1 MVHMYC
7 IAVKCCVTF
16 IAPIGC
22 EEPDSAMGSMG
33 GGALDGEASHRN
45 QGIQVISRAADI
57 LRLLGRETDGL
68 SLGQIA
74 KSVALPRSTV
84 QRVVAAL
91 AVEGFISTEKGYG
104 GIKLGPEI
112 LSLAQ
117 ATASDMKDR
126 LRPVMKRIS
135 DETGETVDL
144 AVLDGDKMLFIDQ
157 IVGSQR
163 LRAVS
168 RIGETFPLTT
178 TANGKAALAC
188 LQREHAER
196 LIVAEIEGRSSNSRT
211 PDEILDEVEQ
221 IRSGALAKDENEH
234 SDGICALGFAIKD
247 SHGDIFA
254 LSTPVPS
261 ARYKRL
267 KDSLTE
273 VLGRC
278 LEDIGR

>member
-1 MVHMYC
+1 MVHMYR
-7 IAVKCCVTF
+7 IAVNCCV
-16 IAPIGC
+16 AVAASIGC
-22 EEPDSAMGSMG
+22 AGPDSEAGSVG
-33 GGALDGEASHRN
+33 GGGLDGEASHRN
-45 QGIQVISRAADI
+45 QGIQVISRAAGI

-91 AVEGFISTEKGYG
+91 AVEGFISTEKGNG
-104 GIKLGPEI
+104 GIRLGPEI

-135 DETGETVDL
+135 EETGETVDL
-144 AVLDGDKMLFIDQ
+144 SVLDGNKMLFVDQ

-168 RIGETFPLTT
+168 SIGETFPLTT

-188 LQREHAER
+188 LQREHAEE
-196 LIVAEIEGRSSNSRT
+196 LIVAEIEGRGSNSRT
-211 PDEILDEVEQ
+211 AGEILDEIEQ
-221 IRSGALAKDENEH
+221 IKDGALAKDENEH
-234 SDGICALGFAIKD
+234 SDGICALGFAITD
-247 SHGDIFA
+247 SNGDVFA
-254 LSTPVPS
+254 VSTPVPS
-261 ARYKRL
+261 TRYVQL

-278 LEDIGR
+278 LENLQ

>member
-1 MVHMYC
+1 MYR
-7 IAVKCCVTF
+7 IAVNCCVAV
-16 IAPIGC
+16 IASVGC
-22 EEPDSAMGSMG
+22 AGPDSETGSMG
-33 GGALDGEASHRN
+33 GGGLDGEASHRN

-104 GIKLGPEI
+104 GIRLGPEI

-117 ATASDMKDR
+117 ATASDMKER

-188 LQREHAER
+188 LQREQAKR
-196 LIVAEIEGRSSNSRT
+196 LIVAEIEGLGSKSRT
-211 PDEILDEVEQ
+211 PDEILDEIEQ
-221 IRSGALAKDENEH
+221 IKDGALAKDENEH

-247 SHGDIFA
+247 SNGDIFA

-261 ARYKRL
+261 TRYQRL
-267 KDSLTE
+267 KDTLTE
-273 VLGRC
+273 VLGRS
-278 LEDIGR
+278 LESMQ

>member
-1 MVHMYC
+1 MLPCRHC
-7 IAVKCCVTF
+7 
-16 IAPIGC
+16 PDRLPG
-22 EEPDSAMGSMG
+22 PDSAKGGTG
-33 GGALDGEASHRN
+33 GGALDGEATHRN
-45 QGIQVISRAADI
+45 QGIQVISRAAGI

-74 KSVALPRSTV
+74 RSVALPRSTV

-104 GIKLGPEI
+104 GIRLGPEI

-144 AVLDGDKMLFIDQ
+144 AVLDGNKMLFIDQ

-188 LQREHAER
+188 LQREQAER
-196 LIVAEIEGRSSNSRT
+196 LIVAEIEGRDSSARALDDVL
-211 PDEILDEVEQ
+211 DEIDQ
-221 IRSGALAKDENEH
+221 IRNGSLARDENEH

-247 SHGDIFA
+247 SNGDIFA
-254 LSTPVPS
+254 LSMPVPS
-261 ARYKRL
+261 TRYQRL
-267 KDSLTE
+267 KESLAE
-273 VLGRC
+273 VLGRSMGSV
-278 LEDIGR
+278 GR

>member
-1 MVHMYC
+1 MVHLYR
-7 IAVKCCVTF
+7 IAVKCCVAV

-22 EEPDSAMGSMG
+22 GEPKPGTGSADGGS
-33 GGALDGEASHRN
+33 LDGEASHRN

-91 AVEGFISTEKGYG
+91 ALEGFISTEKGYG

-126 LRPVMKRIS
+126 LRPVMKEIS

-157 IVGSQR
+157 VVGSQR

-196 LIVAEIEGRSSNSRT
+196 LIVAEIEVRGSNSRT
-211 PDEILDEVEQ
+211 LDEILDEIEQ
-221 IRSGALAKDENEH
+221 IKNGALAKDENEH

-247 SHGDIFA
+247 SNGDIFA

-261 ARYKRL
+261 TRYERIKGSMS
-267 KDSLTE
+267 D
-273 VLGRC
+273 VLDRC
-278 LEDIGR
+278 LKNMR

>member
-7 IAVKCCVTF
+7 IAVKCCLVVF
-16 IAPIGC
+16 APIC
-22 EEPDSAMGSMG
+22 CTEPDSATGSTG

-126 LRPVMKRIS
+126 LRPVMKKIS

-196 LIVAEIEGRSSNSRT
+196 LIVAEIEVRGSNSRT
-211 PDEILDEVEQ
+211 LDEVLDEIEQ
-221 IRSGALAKDENEH
+221 IKNGALAKDENEH

-247 SHGDIFA
+247 SNGDIFA

-261 ARYKRL
+261 TRYERIKGSMS
-267 KDSLTE
+267 D
-273 VLGRC
+273 VLDRC
-278 LEDIGR
+278 LKNMR